1 MVKYEKKK
9 YPFSTSRV
17 KQREHVLPI
26 LPIDTGRYGTPE
38 MLEIFK
44 EENYFQKLLDVEAAL
59 AWAHA
64 QVGNIPKED
73 AEKIMRMASTKYVKV
88 SRIKEIE
95 REIKHDIMSLVRAF
109 AEVCGSSGAYIHLGI
124 TSYDAVDTAKALQL
138 KEAIE
143 LISRKL
149 DELELVL
156 LKQADRYKRTI
167 MIGRTHGQHAL
178 PITFGLKLSVW
189 MREISRHIQRLRE
202 CKERLIVG
210 KMSGAVGTQAGLGAH
225 ALKIQELVME
235 KLGIKAAE
243 VSTQII
249 QRDRHAEL
257 ICILAMIASS
267 LDKFATEIRELQ
279 RTEIG
284 EVFEPFERKKQVGSS
299 TMPHKRNPEL
309 CERICG
315 LAKIVRGLVIPAL
328 ENIPTW
334 HERDLTQSSSERFI
348 IPEACILVDY
358 MLYLMIGIISNLE
371 VDEKRMKI
379 NVDITQGRTMSEAVM
394 MALTKKGMSRQD
406 AHELLRK
413 LAIRSI
419 SEKVPFKEVLMR
431 DESVTSLLSEK
442 EIEEALRPENY
453 LGTSVEQVEMAI
465 RMTLEERQAR
475 GLNQKTA
482 KNRYV
487 YK

>member
-1 MVKYEKKK
+1 
-9 YPFSTSRV
+9 
-17 KQREHVLPI
+17 LPI

-38 MLEIFK
+38 MLRVFE
-44 EENYFQKLLDVEAAL
+44 EENYFQRLLDVEAAL

-73 AEKIMRMASTKYVKV
+73 AEKIEKMASTKYVKV

-109 AEVCGSSGAYIHLGI
+109 AEVCGPSGAYIHLGA
-124 TSYDAVDTAKALQL
+124 TSYDIVDTAKALQFR
-138 KEAIE
+138 EALDIISKKLDDLE
-143 LISRKL
+143 LI
-149 DELELVL
+149 L
-156 LKQADRYKRTI
+156 LRQADRYKNTI

-202 CKERLIVG
+202 CRKRLIVG
-210 KMSGAVGTQAGLGAH
+210 KMSGAVGTQAGLGRQ
-225 ALKIQELVME
+225 ALKIQELVMK
-235 KLGIKAAE
+235 KLGLKAAE

-257 ICILAMIASS
+257 ICILAMIAST

-284 EVFEPFERKKQVGSS
+284 EVFEPFKRERQVGSS

-315 LAKIVRGLVIPAL
+315 LAKVVRGLVIPAL

-348 IPEACILVDY
+348 IPEAFILVDY
-358 MLYLMIGIISNLE
+358 MLHLMIGILSNLE
-371 VDEKRMKI
+371 VDEERMRRNI
-379 NVDITQGRTMSEAVM
+379 ELTQGRIMSEALM
-394 MALTKKGMSRQD
+394 LALTGKGMSRQD
-406 AHELLRK
+406 AHELVRR
-413 LAIRSI
+413 LAIKSAD
-419 SEKVPFKEVLMR
+419 EKRPFKDVIME
-431 DESVTSLLSEK
+431 DERVTSLLSVE
-442 EIEEALRPENY
+442 EIEEALDPEKY
-453 LGTSVEQVEMAI
+453 LGTAVEQVKLAI
-465 RMTLEERQAR
+465 KKTIEERRSRGLEE
-475 GLNQKTA
+475 
-482 KNRYV
+482 
-487 YK
+487 